1 MTHCQYII
9 MEHDLFI
16 FKEPIPELKEPHAI
30 TILRPWVNVGRVGTS
45 VISRLERYLEVRQLA
60 TLRSPGKFFD
70 FTRYRPRTRIV
81 TGKRE
86 TIVPNSTISYTHSN
100 VHSDLLLLNLREP
113 HAFAEDYIE
122 SILDIFKRFKVK
134 RYCMIGAMY
143 DIVPHTRPLLVT
155 GLATGK
161 NTAKDVQ
168 NLGLEESGYQ
178 GPTSILSVISQKAR
192 KMGIETLNL
201 IVHLPQYLQVDED
214 LAGTSKIMEILCSIY
229 GLPPHLI
236 QQEKGESQYGEFD
249 AAVEASPEFK
259 SVLQQLEERYDARH
273 GSGKISDVY
282 LSPEIE
288 NFLKELTQKREN
300 DS

>member
-1 MTHCQYII
+1 

-178 GPTSILSVISQKAR
+178 GPTSICL
-192 KMGIETLNL
+192 L
-201 IVHLPQYLQVDED
+201 Y
-214 LAGTSKIMEILCSIY
+214 TS
-229 GLPPHLI
+229 
-236 QQEKGESQYGEFD
+236 D
-249 AAVEASPEFK
+249 AADE
-259 SVLQQLEERYDARH
+259 
-273 GSGKISDVY
+273 
-282 LSPEIE
+282 
-288 NFLKELTQKREN
+288 
-300 DS
+300 